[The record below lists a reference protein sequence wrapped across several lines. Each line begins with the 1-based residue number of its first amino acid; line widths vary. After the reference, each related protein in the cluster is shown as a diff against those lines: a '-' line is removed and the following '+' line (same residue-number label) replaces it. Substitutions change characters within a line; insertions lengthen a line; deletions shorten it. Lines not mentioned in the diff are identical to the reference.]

1 MEVSSWENH
10 LFLWAIVHGYVSHN
24 QRVYPIRS
32 HKIPLNPIK
41 PPFSYGFPMV
51 FLWFKIMLQQ
61 PARLS
66 LGISR
71 PWCAHCVICY
81 GTGAPERLNIMDTMV
96 QRVTLGYQGFLEGQ
110 VQAANI
116 AFWLQFSSA
125 AIWELDLPLF
135 LQPSVY
141 TTMTSLH
148 ACSRITFFWAMG
160 WRFAGSAKLVATSLK
175 KNARCSCQI

>member
-1 MEVSSWENH
+1 
-10 LFLWAIVHGYVSHN
+10 
-24 QRVYPIRS
+24 
-32 HKIPLNPIK
+32 
-41 PPFSYGFPMV
+41 
-51 FLWFKIMLQQ
+51 MLQQ

-71 PWCAHCVICY
+71 PWCAHCVICVGVQHPFLCRCSVHKNKTNRTMSFSYSGDIKMLQCCRACWCY

-96 QRVTLGYQGFLEGQ
+96 QRVTLGYQGFLEGP
-110 VQAANI
+110 
-116 AFWLQFSSA
+116 SA
-125 AIWELDLPLF
+125 SRKHCILGSNSVLLPSGSLDLPLF

-160 WRFAGSAKLVATSLK
+160 WRFAGSAKLVVTSFK
-175 KNARCSCQI
+175 KKCKMFDQI